1 MEEEER
7 VRKFQAEK
15 AKRDAKEAL
24 VAASRAEVKRL
35 TDAREATVAA
45 KTLAEAKRLQR
56 KDPRTLT
63 PEQRKFMKDE
73 LAKEKKQKTDAA
85 TMLRR
90 EKAAAE
96 ARAKEP

>member
-1 MEEEER
+1 MA
-7 VRKFQAEK
+7 KFKADK
-15 AKRDAKEAL
+15 AKRDANEAM
-24 VAASRAEVKRL
+24 VAAGRAEVKRL
-35 TDAREATVAA
+35 TDAREAKLAA
-45 KTLAEAKRLQR
+45 GNLAEAKRMQR

-63 PEQRKFMKDE
+63 PEQRKFIKDE

-85 TMLRR
+85 AMLRR